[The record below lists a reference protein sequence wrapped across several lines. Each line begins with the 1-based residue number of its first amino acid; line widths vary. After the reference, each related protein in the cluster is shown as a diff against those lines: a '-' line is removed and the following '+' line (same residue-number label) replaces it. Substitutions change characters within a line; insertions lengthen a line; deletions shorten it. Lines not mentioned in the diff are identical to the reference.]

1 MSDVTTVL
9 FGRPGVRVE
18 RVERRADGTRVVD
31 VVTDGA
37 DGCRHARLRGGVEVG
52 EGAVIT
58 SPKDIPYGES
68 RIVVR
73 WTKVP
78 LAMPRRLLPTE
89 VVYALSKGRV
99 APDVA
104 IRGHVECNNCSG
116 RDSTPRCSLHLF
128 DRIYLVR

>member
-52 EGAVIT
+52 EGAVVT

-73 WTKVP
+73 WTRFAGDAEK
-78 LAMPRRLLPTE
+78 ATANGSRLCAVQRT
-89 VVYALSKGRV
+89 GR
-99 APDVA
+99 
-104 IRGHVECNNCSG
+104 S
-116 RDSTPRCSLHLF
+116 
-128 DRIYLVR
+128 